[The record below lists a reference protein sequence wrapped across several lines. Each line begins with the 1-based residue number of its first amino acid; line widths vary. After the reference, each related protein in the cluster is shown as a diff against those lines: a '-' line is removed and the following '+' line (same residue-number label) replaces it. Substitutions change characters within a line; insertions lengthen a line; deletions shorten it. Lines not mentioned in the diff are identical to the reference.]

1 MKDLIIPCEMKA
13 LLWWVWM
20 CDWHVSLSLCT
31 LNTPAVCPPDRRVW
45 VSHCVNCRSPQI
57 LMNVSHFSPLSV
69 NHTSFLTLDYVEDAL
84 LRIFFCRRDTPVF
97 SWSSRTV
104 EDTLYK
110 YCDYRTEEQD
120 SWRFHSTR
128 DKKALPQILN
138 PFPLLLQ
145 RSTIYFHFLNIAWK
159 VNNNYNQNQT
169 YSVQYTSPKS
179 SFIVSSSDLHSTDSL
194 AFSMICKAEIIRLVT
209 SWWGGG

>member
-1 MKDLIIPCEMKA
+1 MKA

-69 NHTSFLTLDYVEDAL
+69 NHTSFLTLDYTEDL
-84 LRIFFCRRDTPVF
+84 VLWIFFCKQDTPEF
-97 SWSSRTV
+97 SWFSKTV

-110 YCDYRTEEQD
+110 YCDYRTNNRILED
-120 SWRFHSTR
+120 ITAHGTRKLFHRFWVHF
-128 DKKALPQILN
+128 L
-138 PFPLLLQ
+138 LLLQ
-145 RSTIYFHFLNIAWK
+145 WSTAYFHLLNF
-159 VNNNYNQNQT
+159 T
-169 YSVQYTSPKS
+169 LKS
-179 SFIVSSSDLHSTDSL
+179 
-194 AFSMICKAEIIRLVT
+194 K
-209 SWWGGG
+209 